1 MLPHQHLAQVG
12 RPSRPVRRRRRTTG
26 LETRPTTLVS
36 LPILSGAILLAGI
49 ALCNSAHAATASAR
63 QQVRTGLKQH
73 QAGDYNAA
81 AESFAEA
88 QKNLPEEPRVTYDRA
103 CALAAQGRRE
113 EATDLFQQAA
123 LAREP
128 KLVASSHYNLG
139 CLVAQ
144 EAKALFGEKPEDAD
158 VATREQGVKLLH
170 QAVSHYRDCLRV
182 DSNHTAARKNLET
195 LRLWIKYM
203 GDVWAQRD
211 REKRRDEMDLLQF
224 LEWIDGEQRML
235 EAATKALGQIDGS
248 PRQRQAVAQTEDSQ
262 RLLANEIEPLQQ
274 KLEAAITGDQPADA
288 TTAQAVQALKQL
300 AQQAKSAMF
309 RAADELVVRELP
321 SALTAQDEAI
331 DALNEVYRAVAPYEH
346 VIQKATKTEQ
356 SLVDTTVSVVDEEA
370 DESLIDREL
379 ISRDQAY
386 IAGWSETLPAR
397 AQQGLA
403 QLQEGNVA
411 QPEVGPPTDEQLK
424 KQKEMQA
431 AMKESYEKAIELAP
445 KITELGSAAASH
457 LQVGKFEDARPKQEE
472 ALRLLKEIAPK
483 TPPDENQ
490 ENKKDDEQQEDQK
503 DQQQQ
508 GENEK
513 QQEQQNQPQEEKSGE
528 QKQQDLSR
536 QQAEALLS
544 KARQREREYRERQ
557 KAQLQAL
564 QGTFQVDRD
573 W

>member
-1 MLPHQHLAQVG
+1 MFRQQHHNSLYLGPIILFAG
-12 RPSRPVRRRRRTTG
+12 IIACDPVRG
-26 LETRPTTLVS
+26 
-36 LPILSGAILLAGI
+36 
-49 ALCNSAHAATASAR
+49 ATASAR
-63 QQVRTGLKQH
+63 QQVRTGLQQH
-73 QAGDYNAA
+73 QAGDYKAA

-103 CALAAQGRRE
+103 CSLAAQGKRE

-144 EAKALFGEKPEDAD
+144 EAKALFGEKPEDAE

-170 QAVSHYRDCLRV
+170 QAVAHYRDCLRV
-182 DSNHTAARKNLET
+182 DGNHGAARKNLET
-195 LRLWIKYM
+195 LRLWIKHM
-203 GDVWAQRD
+203 EDVWAHRD

-235 EAATKALGQIDGS
+235 EAGTKALGQIDGS

-274 KLEAAITGDQPADA
+274 KLAAAITGDQPADA
-288 TTAQAVQALKQL
+288 TTAQAAQALQQL

-321 SALTAQDEAI
+321 SALTAQSEAI

-356 SLVDTTVSVVDEEA
+356 SLIDTTVSVVDEEA
-370 DESLIDREL
+370 DESLLDREL

-386 IAGWSETLPAR
+386 VAGWSETLPTR

-445 KITELGSAAASH
+445 KITELASDAASD
-457 LQVGKFEDARPKQEE
+457 LQEGKFEDARPKQEE

-490 ENKKDDEQQEDQK
+490 EDKKDNEKQDQQQDQK

-513 QQEQQNQPQEEKSGE
+513 QPEQQNQEQKEKSGE

-557 KAQLQAL
+557 KAQLQAV

>member
-1 MLPHQHLAQVG
+1 MFRQQHHNSLYLGPIILFAG
-12 RPSRPVRRRRRTTG
+12 IIACGPVRG
-26 LETRPTTLVS
+26 
-36 LPILSGAILLAGI
+36 
-49 ALCNSAHAATASAR
+49 ATASAR
-63 QQVRTGLKQH
+63 QQVRTGLQQH
-73 QAGDYNAA
+73 QAGDYKAA

-103 CALAAQGRRE
+103 CALAAQGKRE

-144 EAKALFGEKPEDAD
+144 EAKSLFGEKPEDAE

-170 QAVSHYRDCLRV
+170 QAVAHYRDCLRV
-182 DSNHTAARKNLET
+182 DGNHAAARKNLET
-195 LRLWIKYM
+195 LRLWIKHM
-203 GDVWAQRD
+203 QDVWAQRD

-274 KLEAAITGDQPADA
+274 KLAAALTGDQPADA
-288 TTAQAVQALKQL
+288 TTAQAAQALQQL

-321 SALTAQDEAI
+321 SALTAQGEAI

-356 SLVDTTVSVVDEEA
+356 SLVDTTASVVDEEA
-370 DESLIDREL
+370 DESLLDREL

-386 IAGWSETLPAR
+386 VAGWSETLPAR

-411 QPEVGPPTDEQLK
+411 RTEVGPPTDEQLK
-424 KQKEMQA
+424 KQQEMQA

-445 KITELGSAAASH
+445 KITELASAAANN
-457 LQVGKFEDARPKQEE
+457 LQEGNFQDARPKQEE

-490 ENKKDDEQQEDQK
+490 EDKKDDEKQDQQQDQK

-513 QQEQQNQPQEEKSGE
+513 QPEQQNQEQKEKSGE